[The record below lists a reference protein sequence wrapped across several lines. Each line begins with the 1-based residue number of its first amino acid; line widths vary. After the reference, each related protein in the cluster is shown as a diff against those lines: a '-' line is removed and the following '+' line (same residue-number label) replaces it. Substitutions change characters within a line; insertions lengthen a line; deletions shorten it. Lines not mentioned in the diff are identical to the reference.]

1 MPSHLGPLGGR
12 AFAAVLFDMD
22 GTLIDS
28 IPVVIRSWLRWAQ
41 EHDLDPSRLQGF
53 HGVPAAAIVAKL
65 LPADRHEL
73 ALQRITELELAD
85 TDGITVLPGAAEAL
99 AELSPDHCA
108 IATSCTTP
116 LAAVRIEATGL
127 RVPRVVVTADDVE
140 RGKPHPDPF
149 LLAARRLGVSA
160 WSSRTHPEGSRRLAR
175 QAAPPSRSPRR
186 RRPRSWWPTRS
197 SPTWDTWRSAART
210 AACGCARP
218 RSDLP
223 GSRTHRPSRERADLP
238 SRERADVGEGMP
250 RHTSV
255 LSPT

>member
-41 EHDLDPSRLQGF
+41 EHDLDPSHLQGF

-149 LLAARRLGVSA
+149 LLAARRLGVD
-160 WSSRTHPEGSRRLAR
+160 PR
-175 QAAPPSRSPRR
+175 QCLVVEDAPGGLE
-186 RRPRSWWPTRS
+186 
-197 SPTWDTWRSAART
+197 AAR
-210 AACGCARP
+210 AAGCATLAVTTTTP
-218 RSDLP
+218 PEELVADAVV
-223 GSRTHRPSRERADLP
+223 ADLGHVAFG
-238 SRERADVGEGMP
+238 REDRGVRVRPAAV
-250 RHTSV
+250 
-255 LSPT
+255 